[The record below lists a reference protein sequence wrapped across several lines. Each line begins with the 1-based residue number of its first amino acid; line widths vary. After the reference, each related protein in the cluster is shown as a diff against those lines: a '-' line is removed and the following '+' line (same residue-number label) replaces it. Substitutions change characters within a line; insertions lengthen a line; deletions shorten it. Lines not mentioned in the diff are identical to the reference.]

1 MCFWEALRAQG
12 SPLPTSPVVRL
23 TLVHGNCSVDGK
35 DYCRLQRGNSN
46 QESNSNHALPV
57 EALRGNWKPRKR
69 CLRFI
74 PGFMNCRDLVRR
86 EDAHSLQ
93 GFLQETHKPWA
104 VLVPSKASDHQR
116 LRLHAS
122 LCSISEG
129 FCLQSLLIEL
139 VSGYLSAS
147 AMG

>member
-1 MCFWEALRAQG
+1 MQESPGWHTGPFIWLFHDLLTSVVCHGTLSHPVVCFWEALRAQG

-46 QESNSNHALPV
+46 QESNSNHALLV

-74 PGFMNCRDLVRR
+74 PGFMNCRD
-86 EDAHSLQ
+86 
-93 GFLQETHKPWA
+93 
-104 VLVPSKASDHQR
+104 PSGERTLIPCRDSYRKRTSHG
-116 LRLHAS
+116 
-122 LCSISEG
+122 LCWYPARHPTIRG
-129 FCLQSLLIEL
+129 
-139 VSGYLSAS
+139 
-147 AMG
+147 